1 MRINMTTSEIISAL
15 RDMSVDN
22 MGVGEGVAVSR
33 AVWEYNTL
41 SKDST
46 ESRELAEEIVKKA
59 EQMKDKKP
67 VVSGCEYPS
76 ALILLF
82 SAYNITGDE
91 SYKNVITELEKSD
104 DYMGLAFDMNYETIF
119 GGKEHYHALTVRF
132 AELKKQDRMDDMTK
146 ALFMLAL
153 ADTIAAIAE
162 PVYELYRSLVD
173 IFRDELTGL
182 VASAWQREGRIPS
195 GVGAESVAIFADGQ
209 AQSIMSL
216 ALKKACALKVVLA
229 EKYSRYITD

>member
-1 MRINMTTSEIISAL
+1 
-15 RDMSVDN
+15 MSVDN

-132 AELKKQDRMDDMTK
+132 
-146 ALFMLAL
+146 
-153 ADTIAAIAE
+153 
-162 PVYELYRSLVD
+162 
-173 IFRDELTGL
+173 
-182 VASAWQREGRIPS
+182 
-195 GVGAESVAIFADGQ
+195 
-209 AQSIMSL
+209 
-216 ALKKACALKVVLA
+216 
-229 EKYSRYITD
+229 